1 MASLIDKIAHNI
13 DITLLRRL
21 IMNFESRF
29 HSPGFRVS
37 SDQLDRIT
45 GISNDFNKRIQ
56 RLTQPVLPKTLW
68 SENLLRDFTPKIS
81 PIAAVPSIVN
91 SLNLNSIGIT
101 APNIQ
106 NVFPSTLGNAFNNS
120 FIDSITHQ
128 SSLAMKF
135 NEMAQESFQSHLA
148 IINNWSAIISNT
160 FSNQIFTFDDFRK
173 NVLVHETFNELEEYQ
188 NSEVLNEEVIYLKK
202 KVFNLEEQNNQFI
215 KKYQSVKEKLDQ
227 QQFENDI
234 NSVRIDDLENPA
246 KVSSIIAWFLFTVQF
261 FGVDITY
268 ENMKEL
274 LDILVLQ
281 IKSIV
286 DKP

>member
-1 MASLIDKIAHNI
+1 
-13 DITLLRRL
+13 
-21 IMNFESRF
+21 MNFESRF
-29 HSPGFRVS
+29 HSPGFKVS

-56 RLTQPVLPKTLW
+56 RLTQPVIPKTLW
-68 SENLLRDFTPKIS
+68 NENLLHDFTPKIS
-81 PIAAVPSIVN
+81 SIAAVPSIVN
-91 SLNLNSIGIT
+91 PLNLNSIGIT

-120 FIDSITHQ
+120 FINSITQQ
-128 SSLAMKF
+128 SFLAVRF
-135 NEMAQESFQSHLA
+135 NKMAQESFQSHLA
-148 IINNWSAIISNT
+148 IINNWSDIISNT
-160 FSNQIFTFDDFRK
+160 YSNQIFTFDDFRK

-234 NSVRIDDLENPA
+234 NSVRLDDLENPA
-246 KVSSIIAWFLFTVQF
+246 TVSSIIAWFLFTVQF

>member
-1 MASLIDKIAHNI
+1 MASLIDKIAYNI

-21 IMNFESRF
+21 IMNFESPF

-81 PIAAVPSIVN
+81 PITAVPSIVN
-91 SLNLNSIGIT
+91 SLNLSSIGIT

-135 NEMAQESFQSHLA
+135 NEMTQESFQSHLA

-188 NSEVLNEEVIYLKK
+188 NCEVLNEEVIYLKK

-234 NSVRIDDLENPA
+234 NSVSIDDLENPA